1 MHESTVGGQMSSG
14 KDGSGR
20 EVYLE
25 FLTVGDS
32 IKVTAIDS
40 ESGTEVSIVG
50 SSRAPKNELERV
62 AIDKLQYVL
71 DRDAAD
77 PSDSDGER
85 SAKEGGKGW
94 VV

>member
-1 MHESTVGGQMSSG
+1 MSAG

-40 ESGTEVSIVG
+40 ETGTEVSIVG
-50 SSRAPKNELERV
+50 SSHAPQNELERV

-71 DRDAAD
+71 DRDAVD
-77 PSDSDGER
+77 PSDSDSER
-85 SAKEGGKGW
+85 SAKEGGNGW